1 MLKRLIIALTLIL
14 AWPAHAGARYMI
26 SCQKTD
32 SVDPVTDMFT
42 NCGQK
47 WQRLTKGSRARLK
60 KAPINTWTTV
70 RTTSGAS
77 ISCMVRYKTDTLCGG
92 EKPVAAKAIKTSPPK
107 RGYRP
112 ATGKPAVISP
122 EKITVS
128 ERMKLYATYIN
139 DAAAKYRIPR
149 SFIKGVIRVES
160 NFNYR
165 AKSPVGAMGL
175 MQLMPRTAKALGVSD
190 PWDPRQNIM
199 GGTKFLRRL
208 ANKYKG
214 DMVRVLSAYNAG
226 PGAVAK
232 KDGTI
237 PFAGA
242 ERYVRA
248 VLKHYYAFKDEEA
261 DLTAP

>member
-1 MLKRLIIALTLIL
+1 MPQRLIIALILISVWAL
-14 AWPAHAGARYMI
+14 PAGARYMI
-26 SCQKTD
+26 SCQKRD
-32 SVDPVTDMFT
+32 AVDPVTDMFT
-42 NCGQK
+42 NCGPK
-47 WQRLTKGSRARLK
+47 WQRLSKKSRARLK
-60 KAPINTWTTV
+60 KAPTNTWISAT
-70 RTTSGAS
+70 TTSGAS

-92 EKPVAAKAIKTSPPK
+92 EAPQPSKTSKVTPPK
-107 RGYRP
+107 KVYRP
-112 ATGKPAVISP
+112 APGKPAIISP
-122 EKITVS
+122 DKITVS
-128 ERMKLYATYIN
+128 ERMKLYATYIE
-139 DAAAKYRIPR
+139 DAAAKYRIPK

-237 PFAGA
+237 PFVGA

-261 DLTAP
+261 GSNAP